1 MRTSTF
7 ALPLLLALAQT
18 ISAPVQAQS
27 AESGKAVFRQ
37 TCGICHD
44 VAPDRNRTGPSLFGV
59 IGRKTGSVPGFHYSD
74 ANRNSHLSWDPTTL
88 DRYLEDPR
96 GVIPG
101 TFMSF
106 PGLKD
111 AQKRHDVIEYLETL
125 H

>member
-1 MRTSTF
+1 MRISVT
-7 ALPLLLALAQT
+7 ALPFLLALAQA
-18 ISAPVQAQS
+18 ISTTARAQS

-44 VAPDRNRTGPSLFGV
+44 AAPDRNRVGPSLFGV
-59 IGRKTGSVPGFHYSD
+59 VGRKTGSVPGFRYSD
-74 ANRNSHLSWDPTTL
+74 ANKNSHLSWDPVTL

-101 TFMSF
+101 TLMSF

-111 AQKRHDVIEYLETL
+111 AQKRHDVIAYLETL

>member
-1 MRTSTF
+1 MT
-7 ALPLLLALAQT
+7 ALPFLLALAQA
-18 ISAPVQAQS
+18 ISMPVQAQS
-27 AESGKAVFRQ
+27 AENGKAVFRQ

-44 VAPDRNRTGPSLFGV
+44 AAPDRNRTGPSLFGV
-59 IGRKTGSVPGFHYSD
+59 VGRKTGAVPGFHYSD
-74 ANRNSHLSWDPTTL
+74 ANKNSRLSWDPATL

-106 PGLKD
+106 PGSKD
-111 AQKRHDVIEYLETL
+111 AQKRHDVIAYLETL